1 MAALPKTIDP
11 FAQQLADIN
20 QRDLTQSDKLEAQRT
35 EQVKPYEEQ
44 YQTAVKERGALRE
57 QQTVAMT
64 DVANKE
70 AENAKWAET
79 NLPKQK
85 ELPDFV
91 PEKIDQHDLQAFSAV
106 ITAFALIGSRH
117 TLNPMVAAG
126 NALAG
131 AIEGYSTGNKIKF
144 DEDYKTYKTNFDKA
158 VTNSERELKQYKE
171 ILNAKNM
178 DVSSKLRRVEL
189 LAQSVGDTKF
199 AMEAATKNIANIDKQ
214 IQQKQ
219 THIDKVIQGER
230 TSLQH
235 LETQYET
242 NQRHAEDV
250 DLRLKLGNWAHEDRQ
265 QTHVD
270 RVKHENDTIKH
281 WTDQIAKT
289 AKLTVAEE
297 KATANYVTMSV
308 ADPAIDE
315 LVQKGVT
322 IPAYSE
328 IQQDDNGVIS
338 TYSKY
343 GIQTSLSDDQQ
354 ALLVRSQQFAEGA
367 GHLKSGARINNQTM
381 VIMKALYV
389 PMSYDSE
396 STKTLKSNVRKNDI
410 LAAKVAGGRG
420 INAYEVLVNAENPQ
434 NVSTP
439 TPDVNTTPAST
450 PSVTPSVTP
459 SAKVETGTDE
469 KGAFHWEYSPDRKVR
484 RKIHG

>member
-11 FAQQLADIN
+11 FAKQLADIN
-20 QRDLTQSDKLEAQRT
+20 QRDVTQSDKLEAQRT
-35 EQVKPYEEQ
+35 AQVKPYEEQ
-44 YQTAVKERGALRE
+44 YQSAVKERDALRE
-57 QQTVAMT
+57 QQTTAMT

-70 AENAKWAET
+70 AENAQWAEK

-91 PEKIDQHDLQAFSAV
+91 PEKIDQQDLQSFSAIV
-106 ITAFALIGSRH
+106 TAFALIGSRH
-117 TLNPMVAAG
+117 TLNPAVAAG

-131 AIEGYSTGNKIKF
+131 AIEGYKAGNKVKF

-158 VTNSERELKQYKE
+158 VRNSENELKQYKE

-178 DVSSKLRRVEL
+178 DISSKLRRVEL

-199 AMEAATKNIANIDKQ
+199 AMEAATKNIANIDKE
-214 IQQKQ
+214 INQKQ
-219 THIDKVIQGER
+219 VHIDKVIQAER

-242 NQRHAEDV
+242 NQRHSEDV
-250 DLRLKLGNWAHEDRQ
+250 ALRKQLGIWAHEDRQ
-265 QTHVD
+265 ETHMD

-281 WTDQIAKT
+281 WTDQLTKT
-289 AKLTVAEE
+289 GKLSVAEE
-297 KATANYVTMSV
+297 RATANYVTMSV

-315 LVQKGVT
+315 LVNKGVT

-328 IQQDDNGVIS
+328 IQQDDKGIIS

-354 ALLVRSQQFAEGA
+354 ALITRAQQFAEGA

-381 VIMKALYV
+381 DIMKALYV

-396 STKTLKSNVRKNDI
+396 ATKTLKSNVRKNDI
-410 LAAKVAGGRG
+410 LAAKVMGGKG
-420 INAYEVLVNAENPQ
+420 ITLYENMVNPNQPQ
-434 NVSTP
+434 LTP
-439 TPDVNTTPAST
+439 TPTPGGIVEHDISAIDAELAKRKPADVP
-450 PSVTPSVTP
+450 
-459 SAKVETGTDE
+459 
-469 KGAFHWEYSPDRKVR
+469 
-484 RKIHG
+484 